1 MTNINRLLEA
11 HHGNRWEGP
20 LLLDALCSRFS
31 ALRFFLF
38 SRLMTQTKPEPAS
51 LSPAVLLVLL
61 PATVSVAERV
71 GRAAVLTGLS
81 RLQRQLGEAIQV
93 MRVDEEFYPA
103 VVHSFAGGKLP
114 AFVLTWHGSELW
126 RAQGLPD
133 SEGIADLLL
142 SKLHAADAGSGLLA
156 TMPGPKL

>member
-1 MTNINRLLEA
+1 
-11 HHGNRWEGP
+11 
-20 LLLDALCSRFS
+20 
-31 ALRFFLF
+31 
-38 SRLMTQTKPEPAS
+38 MTQTKPEPAS

-61 PATVSVAERV
+61 PATVSAAERV

-133 SEGIADLLL
+133 GEGIAALLL
-142 SKLHAADAGSGLLA
+142 SKLHAADSGSDLMA